1 MAIYHLSIKTVS
13 RSEGRSATAAA
24 AYRAAD
30 KITDERTG
38 ELHDYTRKGGVAH
51 SEILLPNNAPE
62 WAKHRSQLWNEAEQ
76 AENRKN
82 STVAREFEIALPS
95 ELPEKER
102 QRLVL
107 DFAKE
112 IVERH
117 QVAADVAIHEPSRG
131 GDNRNHHAHI
141 LITTRQ
147 LTETG
152 FTKKTRELDDRKS
165 GEVDHWRKRYADLQN
180 EFFKQNGIDE
190 TVDHRT
196 LKAQGIDREPTKHLG
211 VKATNYERRTGK
223 PSIKRLDFEQQAAE
237 QLNDVTTIKELEN
250 EALQVEQSI
259 DEIIKNTQAE
269 VKEAKAENLA
279 SGYEAFKRQK
289 QTEEKTAMNYE
300 AFKRQ
305 RQEEQER
312 QKANQQ
318 KTKPKNKDQDL
329 ER

>member
-1 MAIYHLSIKTVS
+1 MPIYHLSIKTVS

-38 ELHDYTRKGGVAH
+38 ELHDYTRKGGVAY
-51 SEILLPNNAPE
+51 SEILLPSNAPE
-62 WAKHRSQLWNEAEQ
+62 WARYRSQLWNEAEQ

-102 QRLVL
+102 QRLAL
-107 DFAKE
+107 YFAKE

-117 QVAADVAIHEPSRG
+117 QVAADIAIHEPSRG

-147 LTETG
+147 LTESG

-165 GEVDHWRKRYADLQN
+165 GEVDYWRKRYADLQN
-180 EFFKQNGIDE
+180 EFFKRNGIDE

-223 PSIKRLDFEQQAAE
+223 PSTKRLDFEQQTAE
-237 QLNDVTTIKELEN
+237 QLNNVTEIKKLEN
-250 EALQVEQSI
+250 ESR
-259 DEIIKNTQAE
+259 QAE
-269 VKEAKAENLA
+269 QFIDDIANNAKVQVKELKAEQIKIGYEEFKRKQEA
-279 SGYEAFKRQK
+279 AEKTAMEYEAFK
-289 QTEEKTAMNYE
+289 
-300 AFKRQ
+300 Q
-305 RQEEQER
+305 RQAEQER
-312 QKANQQ
+312 QKL
-318 KTKPKNKDQDL
+318 KPTKKKDQDL

>member
-38 ELHDYTRKGGVAH
+38 ELHDYTRKGGVAY
-51 SEILLPNNAPE
+51 SEILLPNNAPD
-62 WAKHRSQLWNEAEQ
+62 WARQRAQLWNEAEQ

-102 QRLVL
+102 QRLAL
-107 DFAKE
+107 EFAKE

-147 LTETG
+147 LTESG

-180 EFFKQNGIDE
+180 EFFKKNGIDE

-196 LKAQGIDREPTKHLG
+196 LKAQGIDREPTQHLG
-211 VKATNYERRTGK
+211 VAATNYERRTGK
-223 PSIKRLDFEQQAAE
+223 KSNKRLNFEQQAAE
-237 QLNDVTTIKELEN
+237 QLKVETEINALEH
-250 EALQVEQSI
+250 ESRQTEQFI
-259 DEIIKNTQAE
+259 DDIANN
-269 VKEAKAENLA
+269 AKAVTKNL
-279 SGYEAFKRQK
+279 
-289 QTEEKTAMNYE
+289 
-300 AFKRQ
+300 
-305 RQEEQER
+305 
-312 QKANQQ
+312 
-318 KTKPKNKDQDL
+318 
-329 ER
+329 

>member
-1 MAIYHLSIKTVS
+1 MPIYHLSIKTVS

-38 ELHDYTRKGGVAH
+38 ELHDYTRKGGVSY

-62 WAKHRSQLWNEAEQ
+62 WARYRSQLWNAAEQ
-76 AENRKN
+76 SENRKN

-102 QRLVL
+102 QRLAL

-152 FTKKTRELDDRKS
+152 FTKKTRELDDRKN
-165 GEVDHWRKRYADLQN
+165 GEVDRWRERYAVLQN
-180 EFFKQNGIDE
+180 EFLKQNGIDE
-190 TVDHRT
+190 TVSHKS

-223 PSIKRLDFEQQAAE
+223 PSTKRLDFEQQANERLNAKKEISHLESEAQQTEQAINEVLKNTKAQVKELKAE
-237 QLNDVTTIKELEN
+237 QIE
-250 EALQVEQSI
+250 
-259 DEIIKNTQAE
+259 
-269 VKEAKAENLA
+269 
-279 SGYEAFKRQK
+279 SGYEAFKRKQEAAEKIAMEYETFKQK
-289 QTEEKTAMNYE
+289 QA
-300 AFKRQ
+300 
-305 RQEEQER
+305 EQER
-312 QKANQQ
+312 QKI
-318 KTKPKNKDQDL
+318 KTKKKDHDQ